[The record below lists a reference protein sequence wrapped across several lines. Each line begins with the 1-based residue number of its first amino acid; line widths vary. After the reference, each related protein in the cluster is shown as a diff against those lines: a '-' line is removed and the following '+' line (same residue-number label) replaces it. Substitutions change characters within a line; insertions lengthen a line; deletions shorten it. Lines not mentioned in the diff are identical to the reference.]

1 MHALMTTILLG
12 STGLDAFDADPQ
24 AKPPDRQLAQVE

>member
-1 MHALMTTILLG
+1 MTTILLG

-24 AKPPDRQLAQVE
+24 AEPPHRQLAPVE